1 MKLTRRTKR
10 DESRIIF
17 WNIFSLLF
25 VIWFSLV
32 IVIHIIPQI
41 DEIELLKSET
51 LQLSKNL
58 KAYEKEWIPLENL
71 KTTIAENKKDL
82 NIKLDDSYVN
92 SLLSEISQDFYD
104 KNLKNKT
111 DSSYNKFIEDKLE
124 KFKDSSTNEEKI
136 KLISKILP
144 YYSDTLKEE
153 DGLTDF
159 QFINYI
165 ESIIYTFGLSYNN
178 AIWIKEIKQ
187 LDNYWLTKTDSLL
200 DKWIYE
206 IPVELNITW
215 SKSSIIDFLYYIE
228 NVWKLSVN
236 EKNNE
241 LIINKE
247 DPLNRW
253 LFSEFRTKRLD
264 WQRWKS
270 WEYNIFNNQIID
282 IANIQMSKY
291 IDSSDTWIDYSWVED
306 KQKFLKYIKSTQN
319 KEIFEVK
326 IKLNF
331 YVKWLPK
338 YKIENFISAF
348 NTKLSKLTNE
358 TNLLLWKTSITSTE
372 KQKLTS
378 IKLNLENIKNS
389 VKWTSNASNEIM
401 NKYQD
406 ISSYS
411 SILNTYE
418 TEIETI
424 KNKYT
429 KK

>member
-41 DEIELLKSET
+41 DEIELLKIET

-71 KTTIAENKKDL
+71 KTTISENKKDL

-215 SKSSIIDFLYYIE
+215 AKSSIIDFLYYIE
-228 NVWKLSVN
+228 NVWKVSVD

-241 LIINKE
+241 LVINKE

-282 IANIQMSKY
+282 VANIQMSKY

-358 TNLLLWKTSITSTE
+358 ANLLLWKTSITSTE

-389 VKWTSNASNEIM
+389 VKWTSNANNEIM

-411 SILNTYE
+411 SILNSYE

-424 KNKYT
+424 KNKYN